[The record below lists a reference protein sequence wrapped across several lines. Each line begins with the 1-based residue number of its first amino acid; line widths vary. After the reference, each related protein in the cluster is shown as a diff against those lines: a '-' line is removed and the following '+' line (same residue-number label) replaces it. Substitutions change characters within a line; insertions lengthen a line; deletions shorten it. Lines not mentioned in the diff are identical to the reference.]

1 VIYAWLEGKTL
12 QEILKAGSV
21 NAALTLESEYTVR
34 QNLSTSQLQKDLDE
48 FK

>member
-1 VIYAWLEGKTL
+1 KSL

-21 NAALTLESEYTVR
+21 NAARTLESEYTVR
-34 QNLSTSQLQKDLDE
+34 QNLSTSQLQKDLEE